1 MSTTVDSTPT
11 EQGPPSTMAGILPAM
26 SSSTSRALV
35 GEGLPEVL
43 AEGAARGT
51 PAASMMARAT
61 GWEGI
66 RMPTVSSPA
75 EVRPGTAADFFT
87 TIVSGPGQKCSANR

>member
-11 EQGPPSTMAGILPAM
+11 AQGPPSTTAGILPRI
-26 SSSTSRALV
+26 SSSVSRAVV

-43 AEGAARGT
+43 AEGAASGQPDSRMISL
-51 PAASMMARAT
+51 AM

-75 EVRPGTAADFFT
+75 EVTAGIRSDFSIT
-87 TIVSGPGQKCSANR
+87 MVSGPGQNRSAS